1 MKKKWIKIGVLILVL
16 ALFLALGISC
26 LLVNNRG
33 TEDEMVELGEPTLPR
48 VSFEVEG
55 KNVNTLIGYVNE
67 MDITA
72 MRDTI
77 TPVGA
82 NGILVMNLERNGSEI
97 SGIRYEVYSLNGEDT
112 YLQDAVKETSQERV
126 SLELKRALPEDVTEA
141 VLKVILEID
150 DREVYYYTRIESSK
164 DLSVKECL
172 DYAVDF
178 HAKTFDKKYSEE
190 LKQYLEPDETSDN
203 TTYQTVNIHSD
214 ISQIQWGRLSP
225 EVSTDVEWSIKE
237 SNSVYTSLLAKY
249 QVTCAGD
256 SGETEVYNIRE
267 FFRVRYSGGEMY
279 LLNYN
284 RSMNQLFDGTKQVLD
299 ENGILLGI
307 AETDVPYEI
316 NAKGTVVSFVVERDL
331 WIYDR
336 KGNTFSQVFS
346 FANAE
351 SSDPRSRNDEHEVRI
366 IGMDNNGNTTFA
378 VYGYMN
384 RGTHEGEVGVDVYYY
399 DMSENAVKEIAFI
412 PSTKAFAIAEDELG
426 KMVYYNQGSDILYIL
441 ADGSLYQIYME
452 KQEQTVLAKNLTE
465 GQYMVSED
473 GHLIAYQTEGDLNT
487 ATQIQV
493 LNLESGENFAVK
505 APEGEAV
512 RPLGFVRNDFI
523 CGYVRS
529 GDQGKTMAGEEMLP
543 MYQMEI
549 RDSSG
554 EVAKTY
560 AQDGMFIS
568 DILVEANMVTVN
580 RVIKNGEI
588 YTGTSPDYLTN
599 NEERKEQSISLES
612 FSTELKE
619 KQMRFTFAEEI
630 KELTAKILRPKQ
642 LLAENPITISFDDKV
657 KGEKYYVYG
666 VGKLVAVYDKA
677 AYAIQKAEAISG
689 VVISSEQSY
698 VWEKGNRDLVYYT
711 ETQAFHKA
719 EDRTSLDACT
729 DYMKQYGAKR
739 IDLTGCTLNQVLYI
753 INKGMPVIAM
763 TDSSH
768 AILLTGYSID
778 SVTYVDP
785 DSGAEQTVS
794 MDEMNAI
801 TAGSGNTFIGYV
813 K

>member
-1 MKKKWIKIGVLILVL
+1 MLVFLL
-16 ALFLALGISC
+16 ALVISS
-26 LLVNNRG
+26 LIVNRG
-33 TEDEMVELGEPTLPR
+33 TEDETVGLGEPTLPR

-77 TPVGA
+77 TPVGT
-82 NGILVMNLERNGSEI
+82 NGILVMNLERNGCEI

-112 YLQDAVKETSQERV
+112 FLQDAVKAVSEESV
-126 SLELKRALPEDVTEA
+126 SLNLGRALSEEVTEA

-150 DREVYYYTRIESSK
+150 GREVYYYTRIERSE
-164 DLSVKECL
+164 DLAVKECL
-172 DYAVDF
+172 NYAGDF
-178 HAKTFDKKYSEE
+178 HTKTFDRKYSEE
-190 LKQYLEPDETSDN
+190 LNQYLEPDETSDN
-203 TTYQTVNIHSD
+203 TTYQTVNIHSN
-214 ISQIQWGRLSP
+214 IEHIQWGNLTP

-249 QVTCAGD
+249 QVTCTDDEGKR
-256 SGETEVYNIRE
+256 EVYNIRE
-267 FFRVRYSGGEMY
+267 FFRVRCSGGEMY
-279 LLNYN
+279 LLDYN
-284 RSMNQLFDGTKQVLD
+284 RSMNQVFDGTKQVLD
-299 ENGILLGI
+299 EDGILLGI
-307 AETDVPYEI
+307 AESDVPYEI
-316 NAKGTVVSFVVERDL
+316 NGKGTVVSFVLERDL
-331 WIYDR
+331 WIYNR
-336 KGNTFSQVFS
+336 KENELSQVFS
-346 FANAE
+346 FANSE

-366 IGMDNNGNTTFA
+366 ISMDDNGSTTFA

-384 RGTHEGEVGVDVYYY
+384 RGAHEGEVGVDVYYY
-399 DMSENAVKEIAFI
+399 DIEKNAVKEIAFI

-426 KMVYYNQGSDILYIL
+426 KMVYYNQESDILYIL
-441 ADGSLYQIYME
+441 AGGSLYQIYMD
-452 KQEQTVLAKNLTE
+452 KNEQTVLAENLRE
-465 GQYMVSED
+465 GQYVVSED
-473 GHLIAYQTEGDLNT
+473 GHLIAYQSEGELNT
-487 ATQIQV
+487 AGQIQV
-493 LNLESGENFAVK
+493 LNLESGEAFAVA

-512 RPLGFVRNDFI
+512 RPLGFVKNDFI
-523 CGYVRS
+523 CGYVRT
-529 GDQGKTMAGEEMLP
+529 GDQGKTMAGEEILP
-543 MYQMEI
+543 MYQIEI

-554 EVAKTY
+554 EVAKVY
-560 AQDGMFIS
+560 AQDGIFIS

-580 RVIKNGEI
+580 RVTRNGNL
-588 YTGTSPDYLTN
+588 YTGTSPDYITN
-599 NEERKEQSISLES
+599 NEERKEQSINLES

-630 KELTAKILRPKQ
+630 EELTPGILRPKQ
-642 LLAENPITISFDDKV
+642 VLAEKPITISFDDKV

-711 ETQAFHKA
+711 EVQPFQKA
-719 EDRTSLDACT
+719 EGQTSLEACT
-729 DYMKQYGAKR
+729 GYMEQYGAKR
-739 IDLTGCTLNQVLYI
+739 IDLTGCTLSQVLYI

-768 AILLTGYSID
+768 AILLTGYSTD
-778 SVTYVDP
+778 SVTYIDP

-794 MDEMNAI
+794 IDEMNGI
-801 TAGSGNTFIGYV
+801 VAGSGNTFIGYV